1 MRTRIGNVTPNPC
14 PALGKRFRCGVTVLL
29 CAFVISCAPAP
40 TQQEIAIATEG
51 RQEVA
56 DLYVVD
62 CLLPGQ
68 VRRLGN
74 MTYLSPRRPTR
85 TTALDCR
92 TRGGEYVAYDR
103 ADLNSALRVWMSA
116 AEEGDAEAQNTVGEI
131 FERGLGGEPN
141 YEAAAI
147 WYAKAAEQGHSAAQL
162 NLGTLYE
169 RGLGVP
175 LDKLKALNLY
185 RQSWGLSEDDVIY
198 RSAANR
204 EIEAIRAELQEQI
217 EGQRRQI
224 ELLERQINSLQSQG
238 AMSNAAQQE
247 LDDLRAWVARLRS
260 EQSVNEQ
267 QLARTREPSP
277 DAVPD
282 EYFVDAGTVSYGSDD
297 FGRYYALIIGNQDY
311 QQMEDLAS
319 PVSDSQKIA
328 TLLQDKYGFTV
339 QLLQNANDVT
349 VLQALNN
356 LGGVIKE
363 QDNLLIYYAGHGSRR
378 KAGSYEAGYWLPV
391 NANRPPDD
399 TFWVPTSQ
407 VTDHIAMINARR
419 ILVVADSCYAGL
431 LENEPGT
438 SMMGGDAAA
447 LKSAPFI
454 ERRMPRRSRLLV
466 SSGGDRPVLDTSGT
480 GNSVFANAFLEVLQ
494 SNNSVLTT
502 PALFINLR
510 DRVQRA
516 AGEQGF
522 DQLPEYKVIK
532 RAGHE
537 VGDFFFVPN
546 SS

>member
-1 MRTRIGNVTPNPC
+1 MRIRAGIAARTSISHTG
-14 PALGKRFRCGVTVLL
+14 AQFRCATLFICLSAV
-29 CAFVISCAPAP
+29 ACAPVP
-40 TQQEIAIATEG
+40 TQQEIASATEG
-51 RQEVA
+51 RQDAA

-74 MTYLSPRRPTR
+74 MTYLTPRRPTR
-85 TTALDCR
+85 TTAVDCR

-103 ADLNSALRVWMSA
+103 ADLNSALRVWMAA
-116 AEEGDAEAQNTVGEI
+116 AEEGDPEAQNTVGEI

-141 YEAAAI
+141 YEAAVI
-147 WYAKAAEQGHSAAQL
+147 WYTKAAEQGHSAAQL

-175 LDKLKALNLY
+175 QDKLMALNLY
-185 RQSWGLSEDDVIY
+185 RQSWGLAEDDVIY

-204 EIEAIRAELQEQI
+204 EIEAIRAELEKQITEQ
-217 EGQRRQI
+217 QRQI
-224 ELLERQINSLQSQG
+224 ELLERQIDSVQSHG
-238 AMSNAAQQE
+238 TMSNEAEQE
-247 LDDLRAWVARLRS
+247 LEDLRAWVARLRT
-260 EQSVNEQ
+260 EQSANVQE
-267 QLARTREPSP
+267 LSRTREPSP
-277 DAVPD
+277 SAVPD
-282 EYFVDAGTVSYGSDD
+282 EYFVDAGTVSFGPND

-319 PVSDSQKIA
+319 PASDSQKIA
-328 TLLQDKYGFTV
+328 ALLQEKYGFTV

-356 LGGVIKE
+356 LSGVIKE
-363 QDNLLIYYAGHGSRR
+363 RDNLLIYYAGHGSRR
-378 KAGSYEAGYWLPV
+378 KAGNYEAGYWLPV

-407 VTDHIAMINARR
+407 VTDHIAMIKAQR
-419 ILVVADSCYAGL
+419 ILVIADSCYAGL

-447 LKSAPFI
+447 LKSLPFI

-480 GNSVFANAFLEVLQ
+480 GNSVFANAFLKALQ
-494 SNNSVLTT
+494 NNDSVLTT
-502 PALFINLR
+502 PALFIDIR
-510 DRVQRA
+510 EDVQRA
-516 AGEQGF
+516 AGEQDF
-522 DQLPEYKVIK
+522 DQLPEYKIIK

-537 VGDFFFVPN
+537 VGDFFFVPKTG
-546 SS
+546 